1 MSTPN
6 HDAISAVFRECV
18 TDEVND
24 LLEVLRPSDLD
35 AYEMAGLL
43 SILRSA
49 MERNYPHGA
58 DTAATVIEL
67 VQR

>member
-6 HDAISAVFRECV
+6 HDAISAVFRDSV
-18 TDEVND
+18 ASEVND

-35 AYEMAGLL
+35 TYEMAGLL

-49 MERNYPHGA
+49 MERNYPLGA